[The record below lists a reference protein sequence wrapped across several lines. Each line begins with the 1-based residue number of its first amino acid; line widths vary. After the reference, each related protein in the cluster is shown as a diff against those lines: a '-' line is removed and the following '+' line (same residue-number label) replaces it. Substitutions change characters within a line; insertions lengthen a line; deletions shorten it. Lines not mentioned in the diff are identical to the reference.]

1 MTRVGERAC
10 GSVCLFRWFNGG
22 TLSKKRREA
31 EFEKLRDEEVAA
43 VEAIVR
49 EAFGLLAEH

>member
-1 MTRVGERAC
+1 
-10 GSVCLFRWFNGG
+10 VCLFRWFNGG